1 VSTVFKIQNIN
12 SSERSYYCSAKFKF
26 LKIDLESKNTYNCH
40 AAMSHPIDFEWL
52 RHNPGNLFNTDVN
65 VTERQMMLDNQRNP
79 SCEQNCWKAED
90 QGAQSPRLISKGTKV
105 THTETR
111 IAPEII
117 DLTIGADCNL
127 SCSYCCKEFS
137 STWRRD
143 IVINGDYKIDSI
155 IDDRYTATTKDRVL
169 LKISQPELKNTEDYQ
184 ILLNEINLAAPT
196 LKKLI
201 VTGGE
206 PLLNNFLIDNLQ
218 NLKLSKQCTVKII
231 TGLGVSRSRFI
242 KILNKLKH
250 TPNLEIEISGETTEQ
265 LFEFNRYGAKWNEFV
280 EKINLLKQNS
290 INIMFNAT
298 ISNLTVFGF
307 KKFYEIFNKEKINL
321 TFAYQPMMMA
331 PYVLDDNTKQ
341 HLIQEF
347 KSLPLD
353 MIESLTKSIT
363 ATPNEIERLAIRDFL
378 KEFTARRKDLT
389 LDIFPETFLQWLELE
404 HVV

>member
-1 VSTVFKIQNIN
+1 
-12 SSERSYYCSAKFKF
+12 
-26 LKIDLESKNTYNCH
+26 
-40 AAMSHPIDFEWL
+40 MSHPIDFEWL

>member
-1 VSTVFKIQNIN
+1 MSRVFKIQNID

-40 AAMSHPIDFEWL
+40 AAMPHPIDFEWL
-52 RHNPGNLFNTDVN
+52 SKNSGNLFNTNVN
-65 VTERQMMLDNQRNP
+65 VAERQMMLDNQRNP

-90 QGAQSPRLISKGTKV
+90 YGAQSPRLISKGAEV
-105 THTETR
+105 THTVTR
-111 IAPEII
+111 ISPETI
-117 DLTIGADCNL
+117 DLSIGADCNL

-143 IVINGDYKIDSI
+143 IVNNGDYKINGI
-155 IDDRYTATTKDRVL
+155 VDDRYTATDKDRVL
-169 LKISQPELKNTEDYQ
+169 LKISQSELKNTKDYR
-184 ILLNEINLAAPT
+184 ILLNEIKLAAPT

-206 PLLNNFLIDNLQ
+206 PFLNNFLIENLQ
-218 NLKLSKQCTVKII
+218 HLALSKQCTVEII
-231 TGLGVSRSRFI
+231 TGLGVSMSRFV
-242 KILNKLKH
+242 KTLDKLKH
-250 TPNLEIEISGETTEQ
+250 ISNLVIIISGETTEQ

-280 EKINLLKQNS
+280 AKIDLLKQNS

-307 KKFYEIFNKEKINL
+307 KKFYEVFHKEKINL

-331 PYVLDDNTKQ
+331 PYVLDNDTKQ
-341 HLIQEF
+341 YLIQEF
-347 KSLPLD
+347 ELLPRE
-353 MIESLTKSIT
+353 MAESLTKSIT

-378 KEFTARRKDLT
+378 IEFTARRRDLT
-389 LDIFPETFLQWLELE
+389 LSIFPETFLQWLELE